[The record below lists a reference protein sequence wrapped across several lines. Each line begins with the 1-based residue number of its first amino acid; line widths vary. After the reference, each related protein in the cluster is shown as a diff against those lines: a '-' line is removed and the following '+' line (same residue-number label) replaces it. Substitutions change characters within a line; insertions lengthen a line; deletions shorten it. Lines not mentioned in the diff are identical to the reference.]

1 MKVST
6 SQFFKQAVDIIGQ
19 QHSDVA
25 KQQARLG
32 SGKQLVK
39 PSDDASKAALIQRL
53 KSGLT
58 AQESY
63 GAGLVR
69 LTDRLSLEESAI
81 TSTENI
87 LLNIKDLALRAASQS
102 MGPESRKIMAVEIG
116 FLRDELMALANTRDF
131 NGNYIFAGSM
141 VSDAPYSQDTDGS
154 IIYQGDDTVIEIMV
168 SDQRKLELNSPG
180 ESVFRSLIRNG
191 NDGLY
196 SGDLTPGNEATLLT
210 FPDSHKDFALRLAEF
225 KAHLG
230 KANAQARVEIEV
242 ETSGIDFSDTN
253 QININGIDITGAPY
267 TTTNDLITAINAQKD
282 VTGAEAELSST
293 GTIIIKNIVGKEGN
307 IITISDSDDVGVN
320 PLALTNGSYSASQ
333 EDLAAQAQA
342 QLNYDNYYSDLR
354 SSGYSDEIDW
364 DTFQG
369 ISNQAYDLSYSN
381 DYLPG
386 APEAKR
392 IGFFD
397 VIGDLIESLELS
409 DTNRIDRGID
419 EMDSLIQRTAL
430 QIADIGSRMNIA
442 DAQINIMDETVIR
455 FKNLISSAEDLD
467 YSTAVTEL
475 SSEMLA
481 LEAAQSSFARI
492 SQLSLFDYIR

>member
-6 SQFFKQAVDIIGQ
+6 SQFFKQAVEIIGQ
-19 QHSDVA
+19 QHSDVS

-32 SGKQLVK
+32 SGKQLVN
-39 PSDDASKAALIQRL
+39 PSDDAQKAALIQRL

-63 GAGLVR
+63 GAGLIR

-87 LLNIKDLALRAASQS
+87 LLNIKDLALRAASES
-102 MGPESRKIMAVEIG
+102 MGPDSRKIMAVEIG
-116 FLRDELMALANTRDF
+116 FLRDELMALANSKDF
-131 NGNYIFAGSM
+131 NGNYVFAGSM
-141 VSDAPYSQDTDGS
+141 VSTAPYSKDSDGTIS
-154 IIYQGDDTVIEIMV
+154 YQGDDTVTEVMV
-168 SDQRKLELNSPG
+168 SDQRRLEMNSPG
-180 ESVFRSLIRNG
+180 ESVFRSLVRNG

-196 SGDLTPGNEATLLT
+196 SGDLTPGHEATLLT
-210 FPDSHKDFALRLAEF
+210 FPKSHKDFALRLAEF

-230 KANAQARVEIEV
+230 KANAEARIEIEV
-242 ETSGIDFSDTN
+242 ETSGVDFSSSN

-267 TTTNDLITAINAQKD
+267 LTTNDLISAINAETD
-282 VTGAEAELSST
+282 STGVIAELSST
-293 GTIIIKNIVGKEGN
+293 GVLVVKNKEGQEGEA
-307 IITISDSDDVGVN
+307 IIISDSDNTGVN
-320 PLALTNGSYSASQ
+320 PLGIDNDTYSANQ

-342 QLNYDNYYSDLR
+342 QLNYDNYYSSLR

-369 ISNQAYDLSYSN
+369 ISDQAYDLSYSAN
-381 DYLPG
+381 YVPG
-386 APEAKR
+386 APEAER
-392 IGFFD
+392 IGFFT
-397 VIGDLIESLELS
+397 VINDLIESMELS
-409 DTNRIDRGID
+409 DTARIDRGIA
-419 EMDSLIQRTAL
+419 EMDSLIQSTAIL
-430 QIADIGSRMNIA
+430 IADIGSRLNIA
-442 DAQINIMDETVIR
+442 DDQISIMEETKIR
-455 FKNLISSAEDLD
+455 YKNLISSAEDLD

>member
-6 SQFFKQAVDIIGQ
+6 SQFFKQAVEIIGQ
-19 QHSDVA
+19 QHNDVS

-32 SGKQLVK
+32 SGKQLVN
-39 PSDDASKAALIQRL
+39 PSDDAQKAALIQRL

-63 GAGLVR
+63 GAGLIR
-69 LTDRLSLEESAI
+69 LTDRLSLEESVI

-102 MGPESRKIMAVEIG
+102 MGPDSRRIMAVEIE
-116 FLRDELMALANTRDF
+116 FLRDELMALANSKDF

-141 VSDAPYSQDTDGS
+141 VSDAPYLQATDGS
-154 IIYQGDDTVIEIMV
+154 IKYQGDDTVTEIMV
-168 SDQRKLELNSPG
+168 SDQRRLEMNSPG

-196 SGDLTPGNEATLLT
+196 SGDLTPGSEATLLT
-210 FPDSHKDFALRLAEF
+210 FPDSHKDFALRLGEF

-242 ETSGIDFSDTN
+242 ETSSIDFTDTN

-282 VTGAEAELSST
+282 ATGAEAELSAT
-293 GTIIIKNIVGKEGN
+293 GAIIIKNVAGNEGN
-307 IITISDSDDVGVN
+307 IITIGDSDGVGVN
-320 PLALTNGSYSASQ
+320 PLAITNGSYSASQ

-342 QLNYDNYYSDLR
+342 QVNYDNYYSDLR

-369 ISNQAYDLSYSN
+369 ISDEAYSLSYSN
-381 DYLPG
+381 DYFPG

-397 VIGDLIESLELS
+397 VIGDLIESMELS
-409 DTNRIDRGID
+409 DIGRIDRGID
-419 EMDSLIQRTAL
+419 EMDSLIQSTAIL
-430 QIADIGSRMNIA
+430 IADIGSRINIA
-442 DAQINIMDETVIR
+442 DAQIRIMEETKIR
-455 FKNLISSAEDLD
+455 YKNLISSAEDLD